1 MFERLKKHLQEN
13 NGDENVSKMTLV
25 AIVFIVGAILLLL
38 VTTAFKGPIKEW
50 YNNTVTGWFAEDNGA
65 YSYDEWTMYEK
76 NDNGT
81 YKGLDYVLHLSNG
94 KYVVL
99 SGPET
104 LHNTTDF
111 TEVFATEYNADGSIE
126 TFPCYFVEEIKIS
139 NDGRTI
145 RVDGQ
150 DYHAQLP

>member
-25 AIVFIVGAILLLL
+25 AIVFVVGAILLLL

-50 YNNTVTGWFAEDNGA
+50 YDNTVAEWFAEDNGT
-65 YSYDEWTMYEK
+65 YSYDEWAMYEK

-81 YKGLDYVLHLSNG
+81 YKGLDYVLYLDDGRYVVICNPGSLSNTSEQTNVAAVVYTPEG
-94 KYVVL
+94 K
-99 SGPET
+99 P
-104 LHNTTDF
+104 
-111 TEVFATEYNADGSIE
+111 EYNPII
-126 TFPCYFVEEIKIS
+126 FVDEIKIS